1 MSFFTQFFGVEGDL
15 GKETAVL
22 CPFPHHTT
30 TGLEYLET
38 NPSAHLNLSKGTF
51 HCKVCNKG
59 FSEAQFIQE
68 LYGCSYLDAKR
79 IQNAFETNETIFDWQ
94 TDERLKLKPETLQEI
109 KSLGISETVAE
120 ELNLASLP
128 NAEGDKLK
136 TIAFPVFMHGHLL
149 DIRTYNKTGK
159 PKCKSRNGAIAGLI
173 IPYDIW
179 KETPLTR
186 MTVICAGEKDMAV
199 ARSKGFNAIT
209 FTGGENFPKRLLKL
223 LRNRKV
229 AICYDNDD
237 AGRQGARDLAVALLP
252 YTRDIRVVTSFHEIC
267 KENKEDITDF
277 FVKYGKSKKDLIECI
292 EKTPI
297 FEPTEADLKK
307 SSPTVTLYEA
317 AQPQNIGKVLQSN
330 IQVVATGDSSYL
342 APTGVLATKYALSND
357 AKSDTVPVGAHFEW
371 ELTEDNLANLLK
383 VIDNNLTE
391 QQVQDNI
398 KYFMGIPVKER
409 CISYKYVT
417 RETVFKC
424 QIMDLYET
432 NKSLNEIQ
440 FIEFSAYTLGLK
452 LESGQKYCVKYK
464 LVPHPFKGGQL
475 VMIII
480 SATMAND
487 SISNFRIDD
496 KTKAHLSSFKNL
508 QGTVAERMA
517 YITNKAKGL
526 IGYNGNDQLIQTI
539 DLAYHTPLQFNFG
552 NFKDIRAY
560 LDTFIIGESRVG
572 KSSTAEKFREIY
584 SLGTFASLAGN
595 SATIAGLIG
604 GSNKTF
610 AGFQTRAGIIP
621 QNHKG
626 LLIFE
631 EFGKSNA
638 NIIKELTDIR
648 SSNEVRIVRVS
659 GTLTLPA
666 IVRMITLTNP
676 KTVGGAIKAIDAYP
690 NGMSVLLDLIDTA
703 EDIARYDM
711 VLVLGDKGNL
721 EMDPMWEPPVPFT
734 EDEYKTRVRWV
745 WSRQPNH
752 IKLSRDIENYIIE
765 RSNELNKH
773 YASHIKI
780 FGTETW
786 KKLSRLAIAIAGYL
800 VSTNETFEY
809 IIVTK
814 EHVDYAEKV
823 LVGLYDN
830 PTFKLREYVEMER
843 RYAQTDDAAISLLT
857 EIAIK
862 YPSVIQHLEMNATT
876 TRNSLAAV
884 AGLGSDE
891 INKVVNILVKGF
903 FVRISEHSILPT
915 ERYRMTLKRI
925 DREHLRVKRLGEEV

>member
-1 MSFFTQFFGVEGDL
+1 MESDL

-79 IQNAFETNETIFDWQ
+79 IQNAFETDETITDWQ
-94 TDERLKLKPETLQEI
+94 TDERLKLQPETLQEI
-109 KSLGISETVAE
+109 KSLGISEAVAK
-120 ELNLASLP
+120 ELNLATLP
-128 NAEGDKLK
+128 GATGDKLK
-136 TIAFPVFMHGHLL
+136 AIAFPVFMHGQLM
-149 DIRTYNKTGK
+149 DIRTYYRGSK
-159 PKCKSRNGAIAGLI
+159 PKCKSRSGAIAGLI

-179 KETPLTR
+179 KDTPATR
-186 MTVICAGEKDMAV
+186 VTLICAGEKDMAV
-199 ARSKGFNAIT
+199 ARSNGFNAIT
-209 FTGGENFPKRLLKL
+209 FTGGENFPKRILKL

-229 AICYDNDD
+229 AIVYDNDE
-237 AGRQGARDLAVALLP
+237 AGKLGARDLAVSLLP
-252 YTRDIRVVTSFHEIC
+252 YTREVKVVTGFHEIC

-277 FVKYGKSKKDLIECI
+277 FVKYGKTKKDLIRYI
-292 EKTPI
+292 EETPL

-317 AQPQNIGKVLQSN
+317 AQPQNIGKILQSN
-330 IQVVATGDSSYL
+330 IQVVATGDSSFL
-342 APTGVLATKYALSND
+342 APTGVMATKYALSND
-357 AKSDTVPVGAHFEW
+357 AKGDTIAVGTHFEW
-371 ELTEDNLANLLK
+371 ELTEENLANLLK

-398 KYFMGIPVKER
+398 KYFMGIPIKER

-440 FIEFSAYTLGLK
+440 FMEFSAYTLGLK
-452 LESGQKYCVKYK
+452 LESGQKYCIKYK

-480 SATMAND
+480 GATVAND
-487 SISNFRIDD
+487 SVSNFRLDD
-496 KTKAHLSSFKNL
+496 KTKTHLSVFRNL
-508 QGTVAERMA
+508 KGTVDERMA
-517 YITNKAKGL
+517 FIINKAKGL
-526 IGYNGNDQLIQTI
+526 IGYNGNEQLIQTI
-539 DLAYHTPLQFNFG
+539 DLAYHTPLQYHFG
-552 NFKDIRAY
+552 NFKDIRGY

-572 KSSTAEKFREIY
+572 KSSTAEKFREVY
-584 SLGTFASLAGN
+584 GLGTFASLAGN

-666 IVRMITLTNP
+666 VVRMITLTNP

-711 VLVLGDKGNL
+711 VLVLGDKGNI
-721 EMDPMWEPPVPFT
+721 EMDPTWELPTPFT
-734 EDEYKTRVRWV
+734 EEEYRTRIRWI
-745 WSRQPNH
+745 WSRPASH
-752 IKLSRDIENYIIE
+752 IEINKEIESYIIE
-765 RSNELNKH
+765 RSNALNKC

-786 KKLSRLAIAIAGYL
+786 KKLSRIAIAVAGYL
-800 VSTNETFEY
+800 VNTDDNFEH
-809 IIVTK
+809 IIVNK

-823 LVGLYDN
+823 LINLYDN

-843 RYAQTDDAAISLLT
+843 RYAQTDEAAVALLT
-857 EIAIK
+857 DISIK

-884 AGLGSDE
+884 AGLSSDE

-915 ERYRMTLKRI
+915 ERYRMTLKKVN
-925 DREHLRVKRLGEEV
+925 REHLRVKRLGEV